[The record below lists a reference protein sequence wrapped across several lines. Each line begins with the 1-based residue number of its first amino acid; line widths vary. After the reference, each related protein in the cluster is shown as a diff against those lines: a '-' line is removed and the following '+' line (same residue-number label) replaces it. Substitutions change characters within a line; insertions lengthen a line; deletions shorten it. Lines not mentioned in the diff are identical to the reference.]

1 LATATEARPV
11 NYRRLMKKVEH
22 LVATLDRAEDEG
34 STIQSLIES
43 IIANFRDELGIY
55 GGRLYRRRGAFYVLS
70 GIFGDAKEVPRG
82 LKVPATYPPLELAR
96 EAGAVFMDADDPRI
110 DKSLE
115 DLLGV
120 ERFAAIEVGDEEYIL
135 AFNVA
140 PGHNRDDILFSL
152 GIVRHSV
159 NQQLRRERMESIFEE
174 ARKIQASILPRR
186 APVYGDFD
194 MYGRSEPMETVG
206 GDFFDYI
213 PVTDK
218 ILGLTIADVSG
229 HGLPAALQVRD
240 IYMGLRM
247 GLARDFKIVR
257 TVERM
262 NRIIHRSTLTSRFVS
277 MFYGELELNGVFIYV
292 NAGHPPPF
300 HLTAD
305 GAVTHLEAGGPVLG
319 PLQEASYER
328 GFVIMKPGDMLV
340 LYTDGIVEAR
350 GRPKRAQ
357 RASQDDRAQRAPQ
370 EDRAQRAPRDDGAPQ
385 ADRAARAGRATPPAG
400 AAADAGALD
409 EYGLERLLEAV
420 RRHQGKPSQAV
431 VEAVF
436 ADVDEWSEGA
446 PPADDRTLVVVSSPA
461 ADKSITAAF
470 PRPIGLI

>member
-11 NYRRLMKKVEH
+11 NYRALMKKVEH
-22 LVATLDRAEDEG
+22 LVATLGRAEDEG
-34 STIQSLIES
+34 STIRSLVES
-43 IIANFRDELGIY
+43 IISHFRDELGIY
-55 GGRLYRRRGAFYVLS
+55 GGRLYRRRGAFYVLE

-82 LKVPATYPPLELAR
+82 LKVPATYPPIELLI
-96 EAGAVFMDADDPRI
+96 EDGAVYMDDDDPRI
-110 DKSLE
+110 DKTLE

-120 ERFAAIEVGDEEYIL
+120 QRFAAIEVGDEEYIL

-140 PGHNRDDILFSL
+140 PGYNRDDILFSL

-159 NQQLRRERMESIFEE
+159 NQQLRRERMEGIFEE
-174 ARKIQASILPRR
+174 ARKIQSSILPRR
-186 APVYGDFD
+186 APAYGDFD
-194 MYGRSEPMETVG
+194 MYGRSEPMERVG

-277 MFYGELELNGVFIYV
+277 LFYGELELNGVFIYV

-300 HLTAD
+300 HLAA
-305 GAVTHLEAGGPVLG
+305 GGGVTYLEAGGPVLG
-319 PLQEASYER
+319 PLAEASYER

-340 LYTDGIVEAR
+340 FYTDGIVETR
-350 GRPKRAQ
+350 GRAGQ
-357 RASQDDRAQRAPQ
+357 
-370 EDRAQRAPRDDGAPQ
+370 
-385 ADRAARAGRATPPAG
+385 AGRGRDGSSTLSLDAAL
-400 AAADAGALD
+400 AAAGPLE
-409 EYGLERLLEAV
+409 EYGVERLLEVV
-420 RRHQGKPSQAV
+420 RRHQGRSSQAV
-431 VEAVF
+431 VEAIF
-436 ADVDEWSEGA
+436 ADVEAWSLGA
-446 PPADDRTLVVVSSPA
+446 PADDDRTVMVVTSPSE
-461 ADKSITAAF
+461 DKAITAAF

>member
-11 NYRRLMKKVEH
+11 NYRALMKKVEH
-22 LVATLDRAEDEG
+22 LVATLDRGEDEG
-34 STIQSLIES
+34 STIQSLIEN
-43 IIANFRDELGIY
+43 IIVNFRDELGIY
-55 GGRLYRRRGAFYVLS
+55 GGRLYRRRGAFYVLQ

-82 LKVPATYPPLELAR
+82 LKVPVTYPPIELLI
-96 EAGAVFMDADDPRI
+96 EDGAVYMDADDPRM
-110 DKSLE
+110 DKTLE

-120 ERFAAIEVGDEEYIL
+120 QRFAAIEVGDTEYIL

-140 PGHNRDDILFSL
+140 PGDNREDVLFSL

-159 NQQLRRERMESIFEE
+159 NQKLRRERMEGIFEE
-174 ARKIQASILPRR
+174 ARKIQTSILPRR
-186 APVYGDFD
+186 APTYGDFD
-194 MYGRSEPMETVG
+194 LYGHSEPMETVG

-218 ILGLTIADVSG
+218 ILGLAIADVSG

-277 MFYGELELNGVFIYV
+277 LFYGELELNGVFIYV

-300 HLTAD
+300 HLAAD

-319 PLQEASYER
+319 PLAEASYER

-340 LYTDGIVEAR
+340 FYTDGIVEAL
-350 GRPKRAQ
+350 G
-357 RASQDDRAQRAPQ
+357 RAPDPPR
-370 EDRAQRAPRDDGAPQ
+370 EDSRETSPEELAHPLRG
-385 ADRAARAGRATPPAG
+385 PAG
-400 AAADAGALD
+400 PLE
-409 EYGLERLLEAV
+409 EYGLERLLAV
-420 RRHQGKPSQAV
+420 TRKHQGEVSRAV

-436 ADVDEWSEGA
+436 ADVDEWSLGA
-446 PPADDRTLVVVSSPA
+446 PAADDRTLMVVTSPA

-470 PRPIGLI
+470 PRPMGLI

>member
-1 LATATEARPV
+1 
-11 NYRRLMKKVEH
+11 
-22 LVATLDRAEDEG
+22 
-34 STIQSLIES
+34 
-43 IIANFRDELGIY
+43 
-55 GGRLYRRRGAFYVLS
+55 
-70 GIFGDAKEVPRG
+70 
-82 LKVPATYPPLELAR
+82 
-96 EAGAVFMDADDPRI
+96 
-110 DKSLE
+110 
-115 DLLGV
+115 
-120 ERFAAIEVGDEEYIL
+120 
-135 AFNVA
+135 
-140 PGHNRDDILFSL
+140 
-152 GIVRHSV
+152 
-159 NQQLRRERMESIFEE
+159 
-174 ARKIQASILPRR
+174 
-186 APVYGDFD
+186 
-194 MYGRSEPMETVG
+194 METVG

-300 HLTAD
+300 HLAAD

-350 GRPKRAQ
+350 GRPKH
-357 RASQDDRAQRAPQ
+357 
-370 EDRAQRAPRDDGAPQ
+370 AQRAPRDDRAQRASPDDRAPQ
-385 ADRAARAGRATPPAG
+385 GDRAPRADRATPEAG
-400 AAADAGALD
+400 AAADAGPLD
-409 EYGLERLLEAV
+409 EYGLERLLETA
-420 RRHQGKPSQAV
+420 RRHQGKASQAV
-431 VEAVF
+431 VEAIF
-436 ADVDEWSEGA
+436 ADVEEWSQGEPA
-446 PPADDRTLVVVSSPA
+446 ADDRTLMVVSSPA

>member
-1 LATATEARPV
+1 MLVLQEEKPLATAVDARPV
-11 NYRRLMKKVEH
+11 NYRTLMKKVEQ
-22 LVATLDRAEDEG
+22 LVATLDGAEDEG
-34 STIQSLIES
+34 STIQSLVES
-43 IIANFRDELGIY
+43 IVVNFRDELGIF

-82 LKVPATYPPLELAR
+82 LKVPVTYPPIELLI
-96 EAGAVFMDADDPRI
+96 EDGAVYMDADDPRI
-110 DKSLE
+110 DKTLE

-120 ERFAAIEVGDEEYIL
+120 QRFAAIEVGEGEYIL

-140 PGHNRDDILFSL
+140 PGDNRDDILFSL

-159 NQQLRRERMESIFEE
+159 NQKLRRERMEGIFEE

-186 APVYGDFD
+186 APVYGDFE

-218 ILGLTIADVSG
+218 ILGLAIADVSG

-300 HLTAD
+300 HLAAD
-305 GAVTHLEAGGPVLG
+305 GTVTYLEAGGPVLG
-319 PLQEASYER
+319 PLAEASYER

-340 LYTDGIVEAR
+340 FYTDGIVETRGSERAR
-350 GRPKRAQ
+350 ETSPRETSPHEPRPALQ
-357 RASQDDRAQRAPQ
+357 LPQ
-370 EDRAQRAPRDDGAPQ
+370 
-385 ADRAARAGRATPPAG
+385 PPAG
-400 AAADAGALD
+400 PLE
-409 EYGLERLLEAV
+409 EYGVERLLAV
-420 RRHQGKPSQAV
+420 TRKHQGQPPQAV

-436 ADVDEWSEGA
+436 ADVEEWSLGA
-446 PPADDRTLVVVSSPA
+446 PADDDRTVVVVTSPA
-461 ADKSITAAF
+461 ADKIITAAF